1 MTEPRLGHDYL
12 SNLAM
17 PEIASWPIF
26 PFKGEMQVRT
36 VRPFEAQDWPRNGE
50 PGAEPC
56 HCESDDGNTWPQ
68 IWSDERWVVRPLQ
81 FRPGHAPP
89 VPAYMLS
96 TVEHMDMTDFDD
108 EYAADMGLIT
118 LRLMRAIHAIGQIG
132 RVHVNRW
139 GDGGS
144 HFHMWFI
151 GRPLGAW
158 QLSGVAMPIWGHILP
173 SLPDDVLAA
182 QHQIV
187 TSALNT

>member
-1 MTEPRLGHDYL
+1 
-12 SNLAM
+12 M

-36 VRPFEAQDWPRNGE
+36 VRPFEAQDWPRDGE

-96 TVEHMDMTDFDD
+96 TVEHMDMIDFDD

-118 LRLMRAIHAIGQIG
+118 LRLMRAIRAIGQIG

-187 TSALNT
+187 TSSLNT